1 MRLAYPGATEAMVEL
16 LAKDQFV
23 DALPDEDMRLR
34 IRQNKPA
41 TLRDALKLALELE
54 SYQLASRQKAKP
66 VREAYMEEEHSVQ
79 RLAGGSRRDTQLPD
93 LVRQLVDALK
103 SGGSNQ
109 QKSPLDRKKY
119 SPGTL
124 VCWRC
129 KEKGHMRRDCPKR
142 QGEEKKEVS
151 QSGNDQ

>member
-23 DALPDEDMRLR
+23 DVLPDEDMRLR

-66 VREAYMEEEHSVQ
+66 VREA
-79 RLAGGSRRDTQLPD
+79 
-93 LVRQLVDALK
+93 
-103 SGGSNQ
+103 
-109 QKSPLDRKKY
+109 
-119 SPGTL
+119 
-124 VCWRC
+124 
-129 KEKGHMRRDCPKR
+129 
-142 QGEEKKEVS
+142 
-151 QSGNDQ
+151 

>member
-1 MRLAYPGATEAMVEL
+1 MVEL

-34 IRQNKPA
+34 IRQNKPG

-54 SYQLASRQKAKP
+54 SYQMASRQKAKP
-66 VREAYMEEEHSVQ
+66 VREAYMEEKHSVQ

-103 SGGSNQ
+103 SDGKGGSNQ
-109 QKSPLDRKKY
+109 QKSPGSQASSLVNILSCCALQIDRQSSGKECAHP
-119 SPGTL
+119 SPTTGRFPTGKLPSSLHL
-124 VCWRC
+124 V
-129 KEKGHMRRDCPKR
+129 
-142 QGEEKKEVS
+142 V
-151 QSGNDQ
+151 